1 MKKPQVIDPFDINI
15 LKQCKGFNEKFIDGK
30 TVISLNVLNSEHKK
44 ALPKVDGNPQK
55 LLHYTDLSVWYN
67 KHRKVPFVAAYNV
80 DGANQEEVKRASA
93 FKPDPRI
100 DAKYQLGYTFY
111 DLITEFTEFEIGHM
125 ASHNEMSWGSDK
137 KLKALQTFH
146 FTNSVPQVERLNSG
160 LWGKLE
166 NYVVKEVADTKNK
179 KISVFTGPMLRED
192 NPPYAFDKSF
202 KVPLFFYKIIVFSS
216 GNKLY
221 STAFVMSQYRR
232 AIELNLIEKKT
243 QLLPKARTFRARKEP
258 FTDYQHKEVFQV
270 NIDLVENYTGLNFK
284 WNAVDRIMVKTSE
297 HKLEDI
303 AKVGSGADL
312 KTRRSFAGPEA
323 AETARPIKLNMIV
336 P

>member
-1 MKKPQVIDPFDINI
+1 MAKQQAIDPFDIKI

-30 TVISLNVLNSEHKK
+30 TVISLDVLNSEHRK
-44 ALPKVDGNPQK
+44 ALPKVAGNAK
-55 LLHYTDLSVWYN
+55 NLLHYTDMSVWYN
-67 KHRKVPFVAAYNV
+67 KYRKLPFVAAYNV
-80 DGANQEEVKRASA
+80 DGADQEEVKRASA

-100 DAKYQLGYTFY
+100 DLKYQLGYSFY

-166 NYVVKEVADTKNK
+166 SYVVKEVADSKNK

-192 NPPYAFDKSF
+192 NPPYALDKSF
-202 KVPLFFYKIIVFSS
+202 KVPLFFYKIIVFAI
-216 GNKLY
+216 GKKLF
-221 STAFVMSQYRR
+221 STAFVMSQYKR
-232 AIELNLIEKKT
+232 AIELNLIAKKT
-243 QLLPKARTFRARKEP
+243 SALPKARGILKKTEP
-258 FTDYQHKEVFQV
+258 FSDYQHKEVFQV
-270 NIDLVENYTGLNFK
+270 DIDMVENYTGLNFK
-284 WNAVDRIMVKTSE
+284 WNAVNRIAVKTAE

-303 AKVGSGADL
+303 AKVGSGSDL
-312 KTRRSFAGPEA
+312 KVRRAFGGPESA
-323 AETARPIKLNMIV
+323 DSNRQLKLNMIV